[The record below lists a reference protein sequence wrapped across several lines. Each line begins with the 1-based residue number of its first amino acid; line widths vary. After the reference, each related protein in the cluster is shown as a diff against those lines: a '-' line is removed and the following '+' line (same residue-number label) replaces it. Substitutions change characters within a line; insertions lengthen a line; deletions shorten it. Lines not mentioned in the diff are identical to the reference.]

1 MGAAITLEGLPPALL
16 STRNRPRTAVRR
28 GAADRRRSD
37 RAVAWWGSSLAC
49 WRWPHRRAVMVAE
62 RRRRCLPPEHG
73 SASGRPSAR
82 HGGPD
87 VGMPVVA
94 WGRPVRILGQRP
106 RVRCPVSARAV
117 SARAV
122 SARAMSARPVPNV
135 RVSIVRGVRRRCP
148 RSASPSASVVSAR
161 VPSWSASGS
170 HTAEPAQAVLGQRSR
185 RAGPGRRRG
194 GARAADRVRS
204 HGRPG
209 TRRLRRIARRSGGA
223 GRRAVHPKLWHGCA
237 QVVRAGLAAGGR
249 P

>member
-1 MGAAITLEGLPPALL
+1 MTATVALYCPPVIVRGQQCAEAPLTAGGATEQLPGGVAVSRAGGGLTAEPSWLPSAAGAA
-16 STRNRPRTAVRR
+16 SHRNTVRR
-28 GAADRRRSD
+28 PAGRR
-37 RAVAWWGSSLAC
+37 L
-49 WRWPHRRAVMVAE
+49 VMVAQMSGC
-62 RRRRCLPPEHG
+62 RSWLG
-73 SASGRPSAR
+73 VALSASSVSVHAS
-82 HGGPD
+82 
-87 VGMPVVA
+87 
-94 WGRPVRILGQRP
+94 
-106 RVRCPVSARAV
+106 RCPVSARAV